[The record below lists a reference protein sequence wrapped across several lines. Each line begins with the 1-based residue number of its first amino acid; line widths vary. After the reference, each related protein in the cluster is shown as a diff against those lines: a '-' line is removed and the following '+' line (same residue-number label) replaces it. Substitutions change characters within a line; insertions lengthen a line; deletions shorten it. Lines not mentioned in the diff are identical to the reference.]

1 MNLLYLYYS
10 YIDLKI
16 YIYEIYLHLPIM
28 INFLGLRNI
37 LFNENPWE
45 KLFNAKKSH
54 KKNKKA
60 QNSGN
65 NSEKEPSLDEIKD
78 NEELAGKI
86 SSEDENEI
94 NNEVEVEDSNTDNE
108 VKEESEEVESS
119 DTIASAT
126 NNDKELDEDK
136 DEKDDSNTIV
146 GPWGNIK
153 KTNIRSENN
162 SNKARYDNI
171 IQDLMQKKSPN
182 SQRGGGFGG
191 GSNNNSSGGGNFFN
205 NLEQSPKKLFGI
217 IILVIASL
225 WLSTGFYKV
234 NSDENAIVLY
244 FGKYH
249 TLATPGLNYHIP
261 FPVGKI
267 VKQSVTTVNSE
278 EFGYNSSTAPSRIR
292 GRRSASNAVDS
303 AENLMLT
310 GDENIVD
317 IEFQVQWQIKDIE
330 KFTFNI
336 SEPRQT
342 IRKSAQS
349 AMREIIAVT
358 PISEVLSDGKSRVEQ
373 AAKKLLQETLDSYGA
388 GIRIVLLQLQRVDP
402 PKQVIDSFR
411 DVQTAKA
418 DKEKEI
424 NQAQAY
430 ANDII
435 PRARGNAAEMQEK
448 ALAYK
453 SSVTADAQGEANR
466 FLALY
471 GQYKK
476 AKEVTRKRMYLETMQ
491 EVYGDIDKVIIDNKS
506 SNNSLMPYFP
516 LGDLKQTKK

>member
-1 MNLLYLYYS
+1 
-10 YIDLKI
+10 
-16 YIYEIYLHLPIM
+16 M
-28 INFLGLRNI
+28 INFLGLRDI
-37 LFNENPWE
+37 LFNEGPWE
-45 KLFNAKKSH
+45 KLASEKKSH

-60 QNSGN
+60 KNSGAESDAN
-65 NSEKEPSLDEIKD
+65 KAND
-78 NEELAGKI
+78 NEDVKDEVAC
-86 SSEDENEI
+86 EDESEI
-94 NNEVEVEDSNTDNE
+94 NQETENTEVDQ
-108 VKEESEEVESS
+108 ESTEESS
-119 DTIASAT
+119 DTST
-126 NNDKELDEDK
+126 ENNDSKEE
-136 DEKDDSNTIV
+136 EGNTIV
-146 GPWGNIK
+146 GPWGGISKDSTKSDTSSNKNKYESIIK
-153 KTNIRSENN
+153 DLVQKSSSN
-162 SNKARYDNI
+162 SNKGG
-171 IQDLMQKKSPN
+171 N
-182 SQRGGGFGG
+182 SGG
-191 GSNNNSSGGGNFFN
+191 GSNNNNSSGGNFFDKF
-205 NLEQSPKKLFGI
+205 EKSPKKLVSLI
-217 IILVIASL
+217 ALVIGSL

-234 NSDENAIVLY
+234 NSDQNAIVLY

-278 EFGYNSSTAPSRIR
+278 EFGYNSRNNQSRIS
-292 GRRSASNAVDS
+292 GRRSANNSNNSSD
-303 AENLMLT
+303 NLMLT

-336 SEPRQT
+336 ADPRQT

-373 AAKKLLQETLDSYGA
+373 SAKKLLQETLDSYGA

-402 PKQVIDSFR
+402 PTQVIDSFR

-424 NQAQAY
+424 NEAQAY

-435 PRARGNAAEMQEK
+435 PRARGNAAEMKEK

-471 GQYKK
+471 NQYKR

-491 EVYGDIDKVIIDNKS
+491 KVYGNINKVIIDNKS

-516 LGDLKQTKK
+516 LGDLKQAKK